1 MEDYKTIK
9 GLRSLPEFEKIIEKI
24 TLYSNDERIELDESE
39 KVFLLSSAIILSK
52 NYDVDKRYQSY
63 AELAYYIILKYSL
76 ITNDFVPLYDFSVN
90 FGFYP
95 IAKSLVEKEKVEIN
109 SIINFN
115 TQARIEEEFEFNNL
129 IETYNQ
135 KEIRNS
141 ILESE
146 NNEICFIAPTSFGKS
161 SLIIEDI
168 RKNLNNRNKISIV
181 VPTKSLLTQTFRTL
195 KREIPGRKIIL
206 HDEMYENEN
215 EFLSV
220 LTQERALRLLQKQE
234 DLYFDTLYIDEA
246 HNLFNK
252 DSRTILLS
260 RLIRLNKK
268 RNPQH
273 RVIYLSPLISNSDNL
288 RFDIEQDIIEQKI
301 DFNMKEP
308 EIHELCLDST
318 IQKYNRFIDKFYPF
332 GNESS
337 YLSYI
342 SKTKRNKNFFF
353 LTAPRKI
360 EMFAKDLFDYLPS
373 SNTMN
378 VELEK
383 IAENLKK
390 YIHEDFYG
398 IQYLKKGVVYL
409 HGKLPDHIK
418 EYLEYKFQTL
428 SSIQFLVA
436 NNVILEGINL
446 PIDSLYILSVHALS
460 AERLTNLIGRVNRL
474 NMIFNSNN
482 EDYSLL
488 LPNVHF
494 VNTSEYGRKNGKMS
508 NKIRQLRTGR
518 FPDEIN
524 NPLLLEFD
532 IEKFDTE
539 KESELK
545 KREKAEK
552 IIAEETFILDNYAIN
567 DIEKLKQKMI
577 ELGMNSV
584 YNITDSLCELL
595 LSRLSKMNNFI
606 EDNVVFT
613 IQTIFVSG
621 LDEMIIDEEFARL
634 KYNEAVTYYENFI
647 SISKKRS
654 LKDNIDNVLSHF
666 KNRRAS
672 NDSLMYMGNSYGEV
686 AYDGENSRGKPVYVE
701 LKQKND
707 TEMVNLAIVKLKLE
721 NDFINYTMIK
731 FFQLMLDY
739 KIISTKYYNNLVYGS
754 NNETKLSLL
763 KQGLTINVINKL
775 DSDNQMKNIIIDENN
790 IAHGNEQFDSYKE
803 TLDDFFKFEIDK
815 YFN

>member
-9 GLRSLPEFEKIIEKI
+9 GLRSLSEFEKIIKKV
-24 TLYSNDERIELDESE
+24 TLYSNDGVMKLDESE
-39 KVFLLSSAIILSK
+39 KIFLLSSAIILIK
-52 NYDVDKRYQSY
+52 NYDMDKRYQSY
-63 AELAYYIILKYSL
+63 VELAYYIILKYSL
-76 ITNDFVPLYDFSVN
+76 ITSDFIPLYDFAVN

-95 IAKSLVEKEKVEIN
+95 IAKSLVDKHKVKMT
-109 SIINFN
+109 SIINYN
-115 TQARIEEEFEFNNL
+115 AQARIEEEFEFNDL
-129 IETYNQ
+129 IETYSQ

-168 RKNLNNRNKISIV
+168 KKNLDTRSKISII

-195 KREIPGRKIIL
+195 KKEIPRKKIIL
-206 HDEMYENEN
+206 HDEMYENET

-220 LTQERALRLLQKQE
+220 LTQERALRLLQKE
-234 DLYFDTLYIDEA
+234 EYLYFDTLYIDEA

-252 DSRTILLS
+252 DSRTVLLS

-268 RNPQH
+268 RNPNH

-288 RFDIEQDIIEQKI
+288 KFDIEQDIVEQKI

-308 EIHELCLDST
+308 EIYELCLDLT
-318 IQKYNRFIDKFYPF
+318 VQKYNRFIDKFYPL
-332 GNESS
+332 GNDNS

-342 SKTKRNKNFFF
+342 FKTKKDKNFFF

-360 EMFAKDLFDYLPS
+360 EMFAKELFNYFALDQ
-373 SNTMN
+373 TIDT
-378 VELEK
+378 ELEK
-383 IAENLKK
+383 VAENLKK
-390 YIHEDFYG
+390 YIHKDFYG
-398 IQYLKKGVVYL
+398 IRYLKKGVVYL

-428 SSIQFLVA
+428 KNIRFLVA

-446 PIDSLYILSVHALS
+446 PIDNLYILSVHALS

-474 NMIFNSNN
+474 NMIFNSDN

-488 LPNVHF
+488 LPNIHF
-494 VNTSEYGRKNGKMS
+494 INTCEYNRKNSKMS

-532 IEKFDTE
+532 IDKFDTE
-539 KESELK
+539 KESDQR
-545 KREKAEK
+545 KREAAER
-552 IIAEETFILDNYAIN
+552 IIIEETFVLEENVIT
-567 DIEKLKQKMI
+567 DIEKLKKKMI
-577 ELGMNSV
+577 ELGMNTV
-584 YNITDSLCELL
+584 YNMSDILCEQLL
-595 LSRLSKMNNFI
+595 LRLMNKRDIKENI
-606 EDNVVFT
+606 VSE
-613 IQTIFVSG
+613 IQSIFVNG
-621 LDEMIIDEEFARL
+621 LDSMIIDDEFARL
-634 KYNEAVTYYENFI
+634 KNYDAISYYENFI
-647 SISKKRS
+647 LYSKKKS
-654 LKDNIDNVLSHF
+654 LKENIENTLSHF
-666 KNRRAS
+666 RNRRKS
-672 NDSLMYMGNSYGEV
+672 DDSLMYMGGSYGEV
-686 AYDGENSRGKPVYVE
+686 SYDGVGSVGNPVYVE

-707 TEMVNLAIVKLKLE
+707 TELVNLAIVKIKLE

-739 KIISTKYYNNLVYGS
+739 EVISTQYYNELVYGS
-754 NNETKLSLL
+754 NDEIKLSLL

-775 DSDNQMKNIIIDENN
+775 DSDKQISNIIIDKNN
-790 IAHGNEQFDSYKE
+790 IVSGNEEFNEYKE
-803 TLDDFFKFEIDK
+803 TLDDFFRFEIDK

>member
-1 MEDYKTIK
+1 MEDYRTIK
-9 GLRSLPEFEKIIEKI
+9 GLKNLPEFESILKKI
-24 TLYSNDERIELDESE
+24 TVFSNEGTIELEESE

-52 NYDVDKRYQSY
+52 NYDLDKRYQSY
-63 AELAYYIILKYSL
+63 AELAYYIILKYSI
-76 ITNDFVPLYDFSVN
+76 ITDDFVPLYDFAVN

-95 IAKSLVEKEKVEIN
+95 IAKSLVENGKIEIN

-115 TQARIEEEFEFNNL
+115 MQARIEEEFEFNNL

-161 SLIIEDI
+161 SLIVEDI
-168 RKNLNNRNKISIV
+168 KKNLSNRNKISVI

-195 KREIPGRKIIL
+195 KKEIPRKKIIL
-206 HDEMYENEN
+206 HDEMYDKEN

-220 LTQERALRLLQKQE
+220 LTQERALRLLQKNN

-268 RNPQH
+268 RNPNH
-273 RVIYLSPLISNSDNL
+273 RVIYLSPLISSSDNL
-288 RFDIEQDIIEQKI
+288 RFEIEQDIVEQKI

-308 EIHELCLDST
+308 EIYELCLDST
-318 IQKYNRFIDKFYPF
+318 IQKYNRFIDNFYTL
-332 GNESS
+332 GNENS
-337 YLSYI
+337 YLNYI
-342 SKTKRNKNFFF
+342 YKTHKKKNFFF
-353 LTAPRKI
+353 LTAPKKI
-360 EMFAKDLFDYLPS
+360 EVFAKDIYNYLPLS
-373 SNTMN
+373 SDIDI
-378 VELEK
+378 ELEK
-383 IAENLKK
+383 VIENLKK

-428 SSIQFLVA
+428 DSVQFLVA

-446 PIDSLYILSVHALS
+446 PIDNLYILSVHNLS

-474 NMIFNSNN
+474 NMIFNSQNR
-482 EDYSLL
+482 DYSLL

-494 VNTSEYGRKNGKMS
+494 VNTSIYSRVNSKMC

-532 IEKFDTE
+532 IDKFDVE
-539 KESELK
+539 KDAELK
-545 KREKAEK
+545 KRESAEK
-552 IIAEETFILDNYAIN
+552 IIADEKFVLEETAVT
-567 DIEKLKQKMI
+567 DIDKLKKKMI
-577 ELGMNSV
+577 ELGMNTI
-584 YNITDSLCELL
+584 YNISDFLCELL
-595 LSRLSKMNNFI
+595 ISRISKLENTI
-606 EDNVVFT
+606 TEDVVT
-613 IQTIFVSG
+613 SIQTIFVNG
-621 LDEMIIDEEFARL
+621 LDEVIIDAEFARL
-634 KYNEAVTYYENFI
+634 KNQDAISYYENFI

-654 LKDNIDNVLSHF
+654 LKDNIENVLAHF

-672 NDSLMYMGNSYGEV
+672 NHSLMYMGSSYGEV
-686 AYDGENSRGKPVYVE
+686 PYDGANSRGNPVYVE
-701 LKQKND
+701 LKEKD
-707 TEMVNLAIVKLKLE
+707 DKELVNLAIVKLKLE
-721 NDFINYTMIK
+721 NDFVNYTMIK

-739 KIISTKYYNNLVYGS
+739 EIISTQYYNDLVYGS
-754 NNETKLSLL
+754 NNETKLNLL

-775 DSDNQMKNIIIDENN
+775 DSDKQINNIMIDENN
-790 IAHGNEQFDSYKE
+790 IASGNKSFEEYRE
-803 TLDDFFKFEIDK
+803 TLDDFFRFEIDK
-815 YFN
+815 YFS

>member
-9 GLRSLPEFEKIIEKI
+9 GLRSLPEFEKIIKKI
-24 TLYSNDERIELDESE
+24 TLYANDNSIEIDESE

-52 NYDVDKRYQSY
+52 NYDMDKRYQSY

-76 ITNDFVPLYDFSVN
+76 ITNDFIPLYDFAVN

-95 IAKSLVEKEKVEIN
+95 IAKSLVEKEKIEVN
-109 SIINFN
+109 SIVNYN
-115 TQARIEEEFEFNNL
+115 TQSRIEEEFEFNNL
-129 IETYNQ
+129 IETYDQ

-161 SLIIEDI
+161 SLIVEDI
-168 RKNLNNRNKISIV
+168 KKNLVNRNKISVI

-195 KREIPGRKIIL
+195 KKEIPRRKIIL

-215 EFLSV
+215 EFISV
-220 LTQERALRLLQKQE
+220 LTQERALRLLQKNE
-234 DLYFDTLYIDEA
+234 ELYFDTLYIDEA

-260 RLIRLNKK
+260 RLIRLNEK
-268 RNPQH
+268 RNPNH

-288 RFDIEQDIIEQKI
+288 RFNIEQDIVEQKI

-308 EIHELCLDST
+308 EIHEFCLDST
-318 IQKYNRFIDKFYPF
+318 IQKYNRFIDNFYKL
-332 GNESS
+332 GNEESF
-337 YLSYI
+337 LSYI
-342 SKTKRNKNFFF
+342 FKTKRNKNFFF
-353 LTAPRKI
+353 LTSPRKI
-360 EMFAKDLFDYLPS
+360 ERFTKQLYDYLPLRHVE
-373 SNTMN
+373 NI
-378 VELEK
+378 ELEEVIK
-383 IAENLKK
+383 NLKK

-398 IQYLKKGVVYL
+398 IHYLKKGVVYL

-428 SSIQFLVA
+428 DSIQFLVA

-446 PIDSLYILSVHALS
+446 PIDNLYILSVYNLS
-460 AERLTNLIGRVNRL
+460 AEKLTNLIGRVNRL
-474 NMIFNSNN
+474 NMIFNSSND
-482 EDYSLL
+482 DYSLL

-494 VNTSEYGRKNGKMS
+494 VNTQKYNRKNSKMS

-532 IEKFDTE
+532 MDKFNIER
-539 KESELK
+539 ESDQRKLEI
-545 KREKAEK
+545 AEK
-552 IIAEETFILDNYAIN
+552 IILEESFVLEEKAIS
-567 DIEKLKQKMI
+567 DIDKLKKKMI
-577 ELGMNSV
+577 ELGMNTV
-584 YNITDSLCELL
+584 YDISDSLCELL
-595 LSRLSKMNNFI
+595 LYRITKKEDMI
-606 EDNVVFT
+606 EDNIIT
-613 IQTIFVSG
+613 EIQTIFVND
-621 LDEMIIDEEFARL
+621 LDAMIINAEFARL
-634 KYNEAVTYYENFI
+634 KNPDAISYYENFI
-647 SISKKRS
+647 SYSKKKS
-654 LKDNIDNVLSHF
+654 LKENIENVLSHF
-666 KNRRAS
+666 KARRES
-672 NDSLMYMGNSYGEV
+672 INSLMYMGKSYGEV
-686 AYDGENSRGKPVYVE
+686 PYDVRNLRGNPVYVD

-707 TEMVNLAIVKLKLE
+707 TELVNLAIVKLKLE
-721 NDFINYTMIK
+721 NDFINYTVIK

-739 KIISTKYYNNLVYGS
+739 ELISNHYYNDLVYGS
-754 NNETKLSLL
+754 NNKTKLNLL

-775 DSDNQMKNIIIDENN
+775 DSDNQIENITIDENN
-790 IAHGNEQFDSYKE
+790 IISGNKQFDEYKE
-803 TLDDFFKFEIDK
+803 TIDDFFRFEIDK